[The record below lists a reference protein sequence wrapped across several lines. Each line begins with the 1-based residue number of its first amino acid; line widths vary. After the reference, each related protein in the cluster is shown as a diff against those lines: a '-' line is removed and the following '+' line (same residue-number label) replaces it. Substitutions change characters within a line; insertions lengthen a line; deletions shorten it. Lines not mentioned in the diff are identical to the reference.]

1 MKYRSDIQEGLLFRV
16 EKQKKYPKLLAKK
29 HKIFIKIDIA
39 MNDKNLETLK
49 FLKKISQVNKLSY
62 NFYSV
67 RNQANT
73 LGSGAIL
80 TGQEV

>member
-1 MKYRSDIQEGLLFRV
+1 
-16 EKQKKYPKLLAKK
+16 
-29 HKIFIKIDIA
+29 